1 MTKMQESGGQSKAPD
16 IKGDENLFICPMCE
30 AEHAVPGEK
39 SGAELMCPKCVVP
52 LKKKPGKQ

>member
-1 MTKMQESGGQSKAPD
+1 MKKVQESGGQSKAPD
-16 IKGDENLFICPMCE
+16 VKGDENLFICPMCE

-52 LKKKPGKQ
+52 LKKKQ

>member
-1 MTKMQESGGQSKAPD
+1 MKKMQESGGKSNSPD
-16 IKGDENLFICPMCE
+16 VKGNEELFICPMCE

-52 LKKKPGKQ
+52 LKKKQEKY